1 MLSQT
6 SFLPFVYIKF
16 IASHDVLGRTP
27 NLTTNQLLNKTI
39 QLWQMRKN
47 GIKWAFS
54 TDFYYIEDTESPL
67 AIISCL
73 ILIIYY
79 PSAFQKLKFSPK
91 VRFLFLL
98 IIKIQSFCLI
108 QEHQAADENNANK
121 SPAPTEET
129 SFAHPPS
136 VPSTENASL
145 PLFRIQSNCS
155 QPTKTPFPLPIPP
168 FPPVSP
174 HLLNGKIPFPPPG
187 WVPPP
192 GQHIPIPPPTIPPPS
207 LPAPPTFLRPPP
219 PLMLPPCVP
228 PPLSRFPFPMVP
240 PTPLD
245 TSSQSNGTTPLPFP
259 LPPWPSPFKFNPFVP
274 PPNFPVVRE
283 NPHKLT
289 IEKVLQVI
297 IDELKVIIKKDITRR
312 MIEGTAFKRFEDWWE
327 CEDRKTKVIP

>member
-1 MLSQT
+1 
-6 SFLPFVYIKF
+6 
-16 IASHDVLGRTP
+16 
-27 NLTTNQLLNKTI
+27 
-39 QLWQMRKN
+39 MRKN
-47 GIKWAFS
+47 GIKLAFS
-54 TDFYYIEDTESPL
+54 TDFYYIEDTESQL